1 MGQQWLTL
9 GSKTQAL
16 AVDNDCQVNQLPSV
30 EGLQQALMSF
40 FGWCPVVLR
49 GRRGACQHLQGELNT
64 DSSQGRMHGCHTV
77 GGNSVQSFEDLSAFT
92 VQ

>member
-16 AVDNDCQVNQLPSV
+16 AVDSDCQVNQLPSV
-30 EGLQQALMSF
+30 EGLLQALMSF

-49 GRRGACQHLQGELNT
+49 GRRGACQQLQGELNT
-64 DSSQGRMHGCHTV
+64 DSSQGRMLIFKLITAGAWMSH
-77 GGNSVQSFEDLSAFT
+77 SRRQ
-92 VQ
+92 